1 MNIVDLLKKN
11 VVMVPVVVSLI
22 VGTFTGVKY
31 IVDLT
36 ETINKNKAAIEIIQ
50 NTDLKNQI
58 GYIARIQE
66 NQSHLLLN
74 IETNKGNTIVT
85 NDKLKTMEEKV
96 NSMEQDFKNFLIKDL
111 MLNEFSRLIKE
122 KCSNGA
128 CSSFI
133 CGRDVYRG

>member
-1 MNIVDLLKKN
+1 MNVVDLLKKN
-11 VVMVPVVVSLI
+11 VVMVPVVASLI

-36 ETINKNKAAIEIIQ
+36 ETINKNQTAIEKIQ
-50 NTDLKNQI
+50 NTDLKNQF

-96 NSMEQDFKNFLIKDL
+96 NNMEQDFKNFLIMRSTL
-111 MLNEFSRLIKE
+111 TGE
-122 KCSNGA
+122 K
-128 CSSFI
+128 
-133 CGRDVYRG
+133 

>member
-1 MNIVDLLKKN
+1 MFVMSIAELLKKN
-11 VVMVPVVVSLI
+11 FVLVPVIASIL

-31 IVDLT
+31 IVSLT
-36 ETINKNKAAIEIIQ
+36 ETINQNQAAIEKIQ
-50 NTDLKNQI
+50 KTDLKNQI

-96 NSMEQDFKNFLIKDL
+96 NSMEQDFKNFLIMRSTLTGDK
-111 MLNEFSRLIKE
+111 
-122 KCSNGA
+122 
-128 CSSFI
+128 
-133 CGRDVYRG
+133 

>member
-1 MNIVDLLKKN
+1 MNVVDLLKKN
-11 VVMVPVVVSLI
+11 FVMIPVVVSI
-22 VGTFTGVKY
+22 VVGSFTGVKY
-31 IVDLT
+31 IVSLT
-36 ETINKNKAAIEIIQ
+36 ETINQNKAAIEIIQ

-96 NSMEQDFKNFLIKDL
+96 NNMEQDFKNFLIMRSTLTGK
-111 MLNEFSRLIKE
+111 K
-122 KCSNGA
+122 
-128 CSSFI
+128 
-133 CGRDVYRG
+133 